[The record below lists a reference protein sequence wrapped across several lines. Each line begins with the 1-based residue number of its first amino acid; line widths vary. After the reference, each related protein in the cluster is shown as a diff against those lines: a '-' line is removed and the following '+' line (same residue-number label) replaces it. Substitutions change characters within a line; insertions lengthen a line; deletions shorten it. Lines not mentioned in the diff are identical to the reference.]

1 MIRYISKKMLSG
13 FLVLLG
19 VIFIVFVIF
28 QVMPGDPVSMMLG
41 QRSDEASKKA
51 ITDEYALDKPL
62 FTQFSYYINDLSPL
76 SIHEES
82 VRNKEKY
89 NYALAVP
96 VGSNMILV
104 KQPFLRRSFQDN
116 RLVSEVIWEALIR
129 TFWLAITALIFASVV
144 GITLG
149 IIAALNQGSW
159 LDQTLVSLSITGIS
173 IPSFVAGVLL
183 SYLFAVHLRDF
194 TGLKLFGYMVQ
205 IDPFDGPYLSIKHLF
220 LPALTLG
227 IRPLAIITQ
236 LTRSSMLDVLKEDYI
251 RTAKAKGLST
261 YSVVVKHA
269 LRNAI
274 NPVITVIS
282 GWFASLLAG
291 AFFVESIFSWGGLG
305 SVTVQAVFNKN
316 FPVIMGATLIVAF
329 IFIIINILVDILYS
343 LLDPRVRL
351 T

>member
-1 MIRYISKKMLSG
+1 MIQYITKKLLAG

-41 QRSDEASKKA
+41 QRSDETSKKA
-51 ITDEYALDKPL
+51 ITEEYALNEPL
-62 FTQFSYYINDLSPL
+62 MIQFSYYINDLSPL
-76 SIHEES
+76 SIHSDSEKNRS
-82 VRNKEKY
+82 KY
-89 NYALAVP
+89 NHGFAIPL
-96 VGSNMILV
+96 GDRMILL
-104 KQPFLRRSFQDN
+104 KKPFLRRSFQDN

-129 TFWLAITALIFASVV
+129 TFWLAITALFFASVV

-149 IIAALNQGSW
+149 IIAALKQGSW

-183 SYLFAVHLRDF
+183 SYLFAVSLRDF

-205 IDPFDGPYLSIKHLF
+205 IDPFEGPYLSLKHLF

-261 YSVVVKHA
+261 YKVVVKHA

-351 T
+351 S